1 MDYIGFYRKYVEG
14 LEKAGD
20 HYEGWC
26 PFHEDN
32 GSKRKEFSVNPENGL
47 WNCFSCRK
55 GGNAFTFCKKTGLPV
70 DQAPDYDP
78 NYDICGYNGGVL
90 KAIPKKKKDKRRHV
104 ILEKPLE
111 AANKHPYNPLAI
123 EWARELRQT
132 LWICEGE
139 QDTRTMLKAG
149 EQAIGIPLESGDMV
163 MNGVIL
169 VEIREVIIAC
179 RHNEE
184 GGRTAGKI
192 QERFPSALQVVWP
205 EDREGPF
212 TVTELKEKDPYGF
225 VDTLRGWARAKEVSK
240 PLKNRLTDKF
250 PENKLSHFE
259 EGQQLRFI
267 RDGEKLE
274 AERDGTTEFLTG
286 HGAHIKYLLNM
297 SN

>member
-1 MDYIGFYRKYVEG
+1 MDYMKFYRKHVEG

-32 GSKRKEFSVNPENGL
+32 GSKSKGFSVNPENGL

-55 GGNAFTFCKKTGLPV
+55 GGNAFTFCRKMGLPV
-70 DQAPDYDP
+70 EQAPDYDP
-78 NYDICGYNGGVL
+78 NYDICGYTGGVL
-90 KAIPKKKKDKRRHV
+90 KAIPKKKKDKGRQV
-104 ILEKPLE
+104 FVEKSME

-149 EQAIGIPLESGDMV
+149 EQAIGIPLGSGYMV

-169 VEIREVIIAC
+169 VEIGEVIIVC
-179 RHNEE
+179 HHNEE
-184 GGRTAGKI
+184 GGRTARKI
-192 QERFPSALQVVWP
+192 QERFPSALKVVWP
-205 EDREGPF
+205 KDREGPL

-225 VDTLRGWARAKEVSK
+225 VDTLRGWAKVKEISK
-240 PLKNRLTDKF
+240 PLKNLLRDKF
-250 PENKLSHFE
+250 TKNKLSHFE
-259 EGQQLRFI
+259 EGQQWNFLEDRK
-267 RDGEKLE
+267 KLE
-274 AERDGTTEFLTG
+274 EKKGCTTTEIPTV
-286 HGAHIKYLLNM
+286 HGAHIN
-297 SN
+297 

>member
-1 MDYIGFYRKYVEG
+1 MDYMEFYQKHVEG

-32 GSKRKEFSVNPENGL
+32 GDKCKGFSVNPENGL

-55 GGNAFTFCKKTGLPV
+55 GGNAFTFCRKMGLPV
-70 DQAPDYDP
+70 EQAPDYDP
-78 NYDICGYNGGVL
+78 NYDIRGYTGGVL
-90 KAIPKKKKDKRRHV
+90 KAIPKKRKDKGGQV
-104 ILEKPLE
+104 FVEKSME
-111 AANKHPYNPLAI
+111 TANKHPYNPLAI

-149 EQAIGIPLESGDMV
+149 EQAIGIPLESGHMV

-179 RHNEE
+179 HNNEE
-184 GGRTAGKI
+184 GVRVARKI
-192 QERFPSALQVVWP
+192 QERFPSALKVVWP
-205 EDREGPF
+205 EDREGPL

-225 VDTLRGWARAKEVSK
+225 VDTLRGWTKVKEISK
-240 PLKNRLTDKF
+240 PLKNLLTDKF
-250 PENKLSHFE
+250 PKNKLSHFAK
-259 EGQQLRFI
+259 
-267 RDGEKLE
+267 GEQWNFLEDRRKLE
-274 AERDGTTEFLTG
+274 EKKGCTTPAIPTQ
-286 HGAHIKYLLNM
+286 HNAHIN
-297 SN
+297 